1 MAAHHDVAMTAIHRL
16 IQVATA
22 ADYSSEQSIDC
33 CGDVLTYGQLLAL
46 VEVFAAELH
55 SKFGDRP
62 VVSFVSENHPYVLIS
77 ILATW
82 LLGGVIA
89 PLDYHAPEALLRGML
104 EGVHPTCVILPD
116 TAVGNIAI
124 VKGISFI

>member
-1 MAAHHDVAMTAIHRL
+1 MAAHHDVAMTAIHRF

-46 VEVFAAELH
+46 VEKFAAELH

-62 VVSFVSENHPYVLIS
+62 VVSFVSENNPYVLIS

-124 VKGISFI
+124 VKGTSFI